1 MTETIQRVVP
11 VFRIFDLEKA
21 KDFYLGFLGFN
32 LDWEHRLDT
41 DSPLYLQVSRGA
53 FQLHLSEHHG
63 DGTPGSVVFVQMEGL
78 EGYHGEITAKGYR
91 YMRPG
96 IEDRPWAMRE
106 MTVID
111 PFGNRLRFSEKT
123 G

>member
-1 MTETIQRVVP
+1 MPLMIQRVVP

-21 KDFYLGFLGFN
+21 GDFYIGFLGFS
-32 LDWEHRLDT
+32 LDWEHRLDA
-41 DSPLYLQVSRGA
+41 DSPVYCQISREA

-63 DGTPGSVVFVQMEGL
+63 DGTPGGVVFVQMKGL
-78 EGYHGEITAKGYR
+78 DAYHKEITAKRYR
-91 YMRPG
+91 YLRPG
-96 IEDRPWAMRE
+96 IEDRPWGMRE

-111 PFGNRLRFSEKT
+111 HFSNRIRFSEKT